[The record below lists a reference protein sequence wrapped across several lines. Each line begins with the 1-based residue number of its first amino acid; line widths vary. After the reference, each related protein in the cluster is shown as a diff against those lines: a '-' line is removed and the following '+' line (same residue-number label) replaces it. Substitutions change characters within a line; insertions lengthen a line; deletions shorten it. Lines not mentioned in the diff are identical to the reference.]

1 MSVRVPL
8 GFRACLLSW
17 TAAAVA
23 MPAGAGVDSVEIIQA
38 ATEIPQDQLLDVG
51 IELFDPGLPEGD
63 AHALEEKGIFPDLRR
78 SEARYVPYHLKDT
91 LEGTAS
97 WGAVRVIP
105 RGAAGVDVRV
115 SGTIV
120 ESNGMNL
127 VLDVAVEDSR
137 GRKWLEKRYKGDADP
152 AAYYDEDGSHNV
164 ADPYQALYN
173 LIANDMLQ
181 DRLRLDAEEVAD
193 IRTLS
198 ELDFAVDLVPA
209 AFGDYLEA
217 SRKGRVSARKLPA
230 ADDPMMLRVDKVRER
245 DDLFVDTLNEHYAD
259 FSLRMR
265 GPYDSWRHFSYEEQL
280 ELQQIRR
287 AARMR
292 MILGAFMIVGG
303 VVQGGNVGDV
313 AMVGGTLVVGSAI
326 QKAQEGKIHR
336 DALQELASSFD
347 AEMTPVLVEV
357 EGQTLKLEGSA
368 EAQFAEWR
376 RLLGEIFASETGLPA
391 DPDTVVDPSAS
402 PSAADHL

>member
-1 MSVRVPL
+1 MKPRLPL
-8 GFRACLLSW
+8 GVRACLVSC
-17 TAAAVA
+17 AALVLAIPV
-23 MPAGAGVDSVEIIQA
+23 GAGVDSVEIVQA
-38 ATEIPQDQLLDVG
+38 QTEIPQDQLLDVG
-51 IELFDPGLPEGD
+51 IEVFDPGVPEGD
-63 AHALEEKGIFPDLRR
+63 PHALEEKGVFPDLRR
-78 SEARYVPYHLKDT
+78 SEARYIPFHLKDT
-91 LEGTAS
+91 LESTAS

-115 SGTIV
+115 SGRIV

-127 VLDVAVEDSR
+127 VLDVTVADSR
-137 GRKWLEKRYKGDADP
+137 GRTWLEKRYKGNADP
-152 AAYYDEDGSHNV
+152 AAYDEEDASHDV

-173 LIANDMLQ
+173 TIANDMLA
-181 DRLRLDAEEVAD
+181 DRLRLDSEDIAD

-198 ELDFAVDLVPA
+198 ELDFAAELVPS
-209 AFGDYLEA
+209 AFGGYLDV

-230 ADDPMMLRVDKVRER
+230 EDDPMMLRVDKVRER
-245 DDLFVDTLNEHYAD
+245 DDLFVDTLNEYYAD
-259 FSLRMR
+259 FCLRMD

-292 MILGAFMIVGG
+292 MFLGAFMIVGG
-303 VVQGGNVGDV
+303 MVQGGNVGDV

-336 DALQELASSFD
+336 DALQELAYSFD
-347 AEMTPVLVEV
+347 AEMAPVLVDV

-391 DPDTVVDPSAS
+391 DPDAGGSSEPPSGAN
-402 PSAADHL
+402 L